1 MPAKCC
7 LCRGK
12 KCRVC
17 CFPAYPLRS
26 FALTLGFELSQ
37 GLMMGILYL
46 GVSGL
51 RALLG

>member
-7 LCRGK
+7 LCREK

-26 FALTLGFELSQ
+26 LTLGFELSQ
-37 GLMMGILYL
+37 GLMLGILYL

-51 RALLG
+51 RALLR